1 MNTILSILLLISI
14 PILIHF
20 LKKKIEHQ
28 LWFLK
33 VRYVFRIIVKSMI
46 LVGLAYTFVTTS
58 FAYLT
63 YPKYI
68 ATTDGYYEYNSTSEE
83 GIERVMYQTIYK
95 FQVEEKTLR
104 ITDKS
109 TSSGQKPREGKSVE
123 VLYSDGDFMVYHPIL
138 FLIGT
143 LIGIGVFYYVHH
155 LIKSDFIK
163 KPLMP
168 KESFWGH
175 NTTRESSFSFSL
187 NREDREDE

>member
-33 VRYVFRIIVKSMI
+33 VRYAVRIFVKSMVLVI
-46 LVGLAYTFVTTS
+46 LSYTFVTTGFS
-58 FAYLT
+58 YLT

-68 ATTDGYYEYNSTSEE
+68 AMTDGYHEFNSTSEE
-83 GIERVMYQTIYK
+83 GVERVMYQTIYK
-95 FQVEEKTLR
+95 FQVENKTLH

-109 TSSGQKPREGKSVE
+109 TSSGHKPREGKSVE
-123 VLYSDGDFMVYHPIL
+123 VLYRDGDFMVYHPIL

-143 LIGIGVFYYVHH
+143 LIGIGIFFYIVD
-155 LIKSDFIK
+155 LIKSDFVK
-163 KPLMP
+163 KPLMQ
-168 KESFWGH
+168 KESFWGQ
-175 NTTRESSFSFSL
+175 NRSREFSFSFSL

>member
-1 MNTILSILLLISI
+1 
-14 PILIHF
+14 
-20 LKKKIEHQ
+20 
-28 LWFLK
+28 
-33 VRYVFRIIVKSMI
+33 MI
-46 LVGLAYTFVTTS
+46 LVGLAYAFVTTS

-68 ATTDGYYEYNSTSEE
+68 ATTDGYHEFNSTSEE
-83 GIERVMYQTIYK
+83 GVERVMYQTIYK
-95 FQVEEKTLR
+95 FQVENKTLH

-155 LIKSDFIK
+155 LIKSDFVK

-168 KESFWGH
+168 KESFWGKDYS
-175 NTTRESSFSFSL
+175 REVSISFGL
-187 NREDREDE
+187 NKEDREDE

>member
-1 MNTILSILLLISI
+1 MSILFSILLLISI
-14 PILIHF
+14 PILLYF
-20 LKKKIEHQ
+20 LRKKIEHQ

-68 ATTDGYYEYNSTSEE
+68 ATTDGYHEYNSTSEE
-83 GIERVMYQTIYK
+83 GVERVLYQTIYK

-109 TSSGQKPREGKSVE
+109 TSSMHKPREGKSVE
-123 VLYSDGDFMVYHPIL
+123 VLYKEGDFMVYHPIL

-155 LIKSDFIK
+155 LIKSDFVK

-168 KESFWGH
+168 KESFWGKDYS
-175 NTTRESSFSFSL
+175 REVSISFGL